1 VLFYGFAQGSGGI
14 VASARTADLFAGLTV
29 ATIYGWMSLAVGPGE
44 AIGAWAGGAIYDATG
59 SYLGAFAVVVVALV
73 LAVAMMGR
81 VRQPAGSA

>member
-1 VLFYGFAQGSGGI
+1 
-14 VASARTADLFAGLTV
+14 
-29 ATIYGWMSLAVGPGE
+29 MSLGVGPGE